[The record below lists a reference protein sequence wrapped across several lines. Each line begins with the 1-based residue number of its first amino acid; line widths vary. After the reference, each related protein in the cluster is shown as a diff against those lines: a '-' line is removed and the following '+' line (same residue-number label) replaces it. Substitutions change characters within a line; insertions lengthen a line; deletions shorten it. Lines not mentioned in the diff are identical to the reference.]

1 MQEMSDKAG
10 TGAAAAGAEDG
21 AGAGV
26 GARAAAPT
34 AAEQAAASPL
44 LRALVARYLTPG
56 EPVRLMP
63 PGAPPEG

>member
-1 MQEMSDKAG
+1 MQEMFDKAG
-10 TGAAAAGAEDG
+10 TGAAAAGARD
-21 AGAGV
+21 V
-26 GARAAAPT
+26 PRAASPT

-56 EPVRLMP
+56 EPVRRMP

>member
-1 MQEMSDKAG
+1 MQEMSDSPKARAKAG
-10 TGAAAAGAEDG
+10 VAKAGG
-21 AGAGV
+21 SHV
-26 GARAAAPT
+26 ARAAAPT

-56 EPVRLMP
+56 ETVRLMP